1 MRADRKGSIAAIAVV
16 IAIMQVALPPEM
28 MANTSRSMAPRWS
41 VQVNKVDAGNV
52 HIDPAFTAAIY
63 ENLLDELGKS
73 KKFKEVFRSGD
84 RNANDLPDL
93 LILKTTVQ
101 AYTAGSETRRAVTT
115 VSGATKLKV
124 RSQLLT
130 CEGQMIMERTL
141 DGNVRF
147 FGGNL
152 RATHNLARNVATAVE
167 QSKLPAPSRT
177 FLFNRGAARLRL
189 ADAGLVPGVLN
200 DDFRCAEIL
209 ACATEWFRAGSQNR
223 PLRLRRYRCST
234 LTLRIQKEG
243 FLAGWPSIRAMAKS
257 SASIQMRPRTENL
270 VGFLGVI
277 SKT

>member
-28 MANTSRSMAPRWS
+28 MARTSRSMAPRWG
-41 VQVNKVDAGNV
+41 VQVNKVDAGN
-52 HIDPAFTAAIY
+52 IPIGPAFTAAIY
-63 ENLLDELGKS
+63 ENLLDELRKS
-73 KKFKEVFRSGD
+73 KQFKEVFRSGD
-84 RNANDLPDL
+84 RNANGLPDL

-130 CEGQMIMERTL
+130 REGQMIMERTL

-167 QSKLPAPSRT
+167 QSKLPEPTPS
-177 FLFNRGAARLRL
+177 
-189 ADAGLVPGVLN
+189 VP
-200 DDFRCAEIL
+200 EQ
-209 ACATEWFRAGSQNR
+209 SH
-223 PLRLRRYRCST
+223 
-234 LTLRIQKEG
+234 
-243 FLAGWPSIRAMAKS
+243 
-257 SASIQMRPRTENL
+257 
-270 VGFLGVI
+270 
-277 SKT
+277 

>member
-52 HIDPAFTAAIY
+52 DIDPAFTAAIY

-84 RNANDLPDL
+84 RNANGLPDL

-130 CEGQMIMERTL
+130 REGQMIMERTL

-167 QSKLPAPSRT
+167 QSKLPEPTPS
-177 FLFNRGAARLRL
+177 
-189 ADAGLVPGVLN
+189 VP
-200 DDFRCAEIL
+200 EQ
-209 ACATEWFRAGSQNR
+209 SH
-223 PLRLRRYRCST
+223 
-234 LTLRIQKEG
+234 
-243 FLAGWPSIRAMAKS
+243 
-257 SASIQMRPRTENL
+257 
-270 VGFLGVI
+270 
-277 SKT
+277 